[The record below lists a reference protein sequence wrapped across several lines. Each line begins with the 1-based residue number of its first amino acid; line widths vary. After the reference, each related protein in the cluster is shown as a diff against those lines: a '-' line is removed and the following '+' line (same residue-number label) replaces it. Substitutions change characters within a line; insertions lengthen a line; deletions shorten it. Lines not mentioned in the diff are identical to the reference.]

1 MGRTS
6 LSSLHVHGPVAI
18 LISKMKQEK
27 RKKKKK
33 KNPTNRGGC
42 VGCDVAV
49 VVDGHCKVVVLMG
62 RMSL

>member
-1 MGRTS
+1 MAVVLMGRTS

-33 KNPTNRGGC
+33 KILPIE
-42 VGCDVAV
+42 
-49 VVDGHCKVVVLMG
+49 VVVLAVMWPS
-62 RMSL
+62 SLMVSVRWWC